1 MEVKDVIE
9 QARES
14 LTVKRV
20 FGEPYGK
27 DGVTMIP
34 VARVQVV
41 AAGEEARPPKDREKA
56 PEVASG

>member
-1 MEVKDVIE
+1 
-9 QARES
+9 
-14 LTVKRV
+14 VKRV